1 MYQETGIGKVAC
13 LKEYLGTFFE
23 TDAKF
28 IVFAHHIQVLDDIE
42 SLVKDVF
49 KSLSIRIDGNVRSED
64 RVLRVK

>member
-1 MYQETGIGKVAC
+1 M
-13 LKEYLGTFFE
+13 KEYLGTFFE

-42 SLVKDVF
+42 SLINKDF
-49 KSLSIRIDGNVRSED
+49 KSFSIRIDGSVRSED

>member
-42 SLVKDVF
+42 SLINKDF
-49 KSLSIRIDGNVRSED
+49 KSFSIRIDGSVRSED